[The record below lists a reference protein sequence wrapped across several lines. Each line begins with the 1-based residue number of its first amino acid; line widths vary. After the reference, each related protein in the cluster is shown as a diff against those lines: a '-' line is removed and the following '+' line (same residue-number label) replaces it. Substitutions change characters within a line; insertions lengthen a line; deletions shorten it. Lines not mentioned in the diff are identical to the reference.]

1 MSDRL
6 TKLLASLMLALMLGL
21 AFFSM
26 RGDSGTFDEVAHLPA
41 GYSYI
46 TQKDMRLNPEHP
58 PLIKDLA
65 GLSVLIWSKITETKI
80 NVPTDIKAWQK
91 DINGQWEFGNNFL
104 YKSGNPAESIF
115 LAGRLPMLLILLLLG
130 IYIFSWT
137 RQLFGNN
144 AALLALFLFSFSPTF
159 IAHSR
164 YVTTDVAAAA
174 GFFIATYYFIYW
186 LKKPSAWNL
195 ICAAM
200 FFGLA
205 QLIKFS
211 LFLLIPF
218 FGLLT
223 LIWIVIKISNK
234 QSLSQSNK
242 LPNADLRQE
251 AKEPAIKIIWRY
263 LSNLILI
270 IAAGYV
276 FIVIPVYSYH
286 VINYPPQ
293 KQASDITAILNT
305 SGGAPSGQVLD
316 SCKNLEYI
324 KRCPRE
330 ISIWLAEK
338 SIPARA
344 LSQYMYGLIMMLQRA
359 EGGNTTYFLGQ
370 ISAAGWPTYFPIMYL
385 LKEPLA
391 SHILTLIAL
400 ILIISPFVKGGLR
413 GILKRQKIPPSP
425 PLLKGGENSFFSWL
439 NLNFE
444 IVAMILLIAIYWYTS
459 ISSPLNI
466 GVRHVLPTF
475 AFIYII
481 IAAAIAT
488 WMAKGKK
495 IIRYSKYAAVGIL
508 LSWQAITI
516 FAIYPSFL
524 AYYNEIIGG
533 PKNGYKIATDSN
545 LDWGQDL
552 KRLAKWT
559 EENKIEKIYLDYF
572 GGGPPQRYL
581 GEKFQSWW
589 GERNPADLNSGDW
602 LAISA
607 NSLQGGRAEAVK
619 GYDKP
624 TDYYRWL
631 DKYEPVTVI
640 GYSIFVY
647 RIP

>member
-1 MSDRL
+1 MSDKL
-6 TKLLASLMLALMLGL
+6 TKFFASLMLSLMIVL

-58 PLIKDLA
+58 PLIKDLS
-65 GLSVLIWSKITETKI
+65 GLSVLIWSKITKTNI
-80 NVPTDIKAWQK
+80 VIPTDIKAWQE
-91 DINGQWEFGNNFL
+91 DINGQWDFGNEFL

-115 LAGRLPMLLILLLLG
+115 LAGRLPILLILLLLG
-130 IYIFSWT
+130 IYVFSWT

-144 AALLALFLFSFSPTF
+144 AALLALFFFSFSPTF
-159 IAHSR
+159 IAHGR

-174 GFFIATYYFIYW
+174 GFFIATYYFIHW
-186 LKKPSAWNL
+186 LKKSSVANL
-195 ICAAM
+195 IYAAI

-223 LIWIVIKISNK
+223 IIWVGLKIYNK
-234 QSLSQSNK
+234 YSLAQNK
-242 LPNADLRQE
+242 TIRYADLRQE
-251 AKEPAIKIIWRY
+251 AAEPLVKIIFRF
-263 LSNLILI
+263 LGGLAVIFA
-270 IAAGYV
+270 IAYV

-293 KQASDITAILNT
+293 KQASDIAAILNT
-305 SGGAPSGQVLD
+305 SGGTPSGQLLD
-316 SCKNLEYI
+316 SCKNINYI

-330 ISIWLAEK
+330 ISIWLAQK
-338 SIPARA
+338 STPARA
-344 LSQYMYGLIMMLQRA
+344 LGQYMYGLIMMLQRA
-359 EGGNTTYFLGQ
+359 EGGNTTYFFGQ
-370 ISAAGWPTYFPIMYL
+370 ISASGWTTYFPIMYL

-391 SHILTLIAL
+391 LHILTLIAL
-400 ILIISPFVKGGLR
+400 ILAISPFVKGGLGR
-413 GILKRQKIPPSP
+413 IFKRAKIPPSP
-425 PLLKGGENSFFSWL
+425 PLLKGGGNSFFPWF

-444 IVAMILLIAIYWYTS
+444 IVAMILLIAVYWYTS
-459 ISSPLNI
+459 IRSPLNI
-466 GVRHVLPTF
+466 GIRHVLPTF
-475 AFIYII
+475 AFIYVLV
-481 IAAAIAT
+481 AT
-488 WMAKGKK
+488 TIVAWLNKGNKFL
-495 IIRYSKYAAVGIL
+495 RYLKYIVIGIFL
-508 LSWQAITI
+508 AWQAITI

-545 LDWGQDL
+545 MDWGQDL
-552 KRLAKWT
+552 KRLAKWADD
-559 EENKIEKIYLDYF
+559 NNVEKIYLDYF

-581 GEKFQSWW
+581 GEKFLPWW
-589 GERNPADLNSGDW
+589 GERNPADLKPGDW

-607 NSLQGGRAEAVK
+607 NSLQGGRAQAIK
-619 GYDKP
+619 GFDKP
-624 TDYYRWL
+624 TDYYMWL
-631 DKYEPVTVI
+631 NNYKPAITI

>member
-1 MSDRL
+1 
-6 TKLLASLMLALMLGL
+6 
-21 AFFSM
+21 
-26 RGDSGTFDEVAHLPA
+26 
-41 GYSYI
+41 
-46 TQKDMRLNPEHP
+46 
-58 PLIKDLA
+58 
-65 GLSVLIWSKITETKI
+65 
-80 NVPTDIKAWQK
+80 
-91 DINGQWEFGNNFL
+91 
-104 YKSGNPAESIF
+104 
-115 LAGRLPMLLILLLLG
+115 
-130 IYIFSWT
+130 
-137 RQLFGNN
+137 
-144 AALLALFLFSFSPTF
+144 
-159 IAHSR
+159 
-164 YVTTDVAAAA
+164 VTTDVAAAA
-174 GFFIATYYFIYW
+174 GFFIATYYFIHW
-186 LKKPSAWNL
+186 LKNPTKWNL
-195 ICAAM
+195 ICSAI

-218 FGLLT
+218 FGLLVI
-223 LIWIVIKISNK
+223 IWIAIKIYNK
-234 QSLSQSNK
+234 RDLAKNIK
-242 LPNADLRQE
+242 LPTDDLRKQ
-251 AKEPAIKIIWRY
+251 AAEPLAKIIWRY
-263 LSNLILI
+263 LGGLMLILAI
-270 IAAGYV
+270 GYV
-276 FIVIPVYSYH
+276 FVIIPVYSYH

-305 SGGAPSGQVLD
+305 SGSAPSGQLLD
-316 SCKNLEYI
+316 SCKNLDYI

-338 SIPARA
+338 STLARA

-370 ISAAGWPTYFPIMYL
+370 ISAAGWPTYFPTMYF

-391 SHILTLIAL
+391 LHILTLIAL

-444 IVAMILLIAIYWYTS
+444 IIAMLLLITIYWYTS
-459 ISSPLNI
+459 IRSPLNI

-481 IAAAIAT
+481 VASIIVNWLNT
-488 WMAKGKK
+488 GRK
-495 IIRYSKYAAVGIL
+495 ILRCLKYAVIGIL
-508 LSWQAITI
+508 LAWQAITI

-524 AYYNEIIGG
+524 AYYNEIAGG

-552 KRLAKWT
+552 RRLAKWT
-559 EENKIEKIYLDYF
+559 NENNVEKIYVDYF

-581 GEKFQSWW
+581 GDKFLPWW
-589 GERNPADLNSGDW
+589 GERNPSDLKPNDW
-602 LAISA
+602 LAVSA
-607 NSLQGGRAEAVK
+607 NSLQGGRAEAIK

-640 GYSIFVY
+640 GYSIFIY
-647 RIP
+647 QIPQK